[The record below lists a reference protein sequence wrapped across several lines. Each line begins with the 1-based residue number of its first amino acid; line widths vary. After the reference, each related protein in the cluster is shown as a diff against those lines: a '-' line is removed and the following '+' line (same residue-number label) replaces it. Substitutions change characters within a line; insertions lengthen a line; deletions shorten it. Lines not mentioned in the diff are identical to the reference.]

1 MTNVAKNSKIEK
13 SPGRIARYMERNRA
27 TDGNY
32 LLKRDIMRVAVGSF
46 TIVLLFGLCFLI
58 LQPLLH
64 QFSNSIMSRYDL
76 LDPLVIAIPRE
87 PTFANY
93 RLASQLMSYWPNFGA
108 MSTGL
113 ERFFYEFDFGEATF
127 REIIGVPGQVWRII
141 VEHSGALVNTF
152 WITALVSVLQIVACT
167 LVAYGFARFEFPLK
181 RFWFAC
187 VILTVL
193 VPPQVIRVP
202 MFLNFHFFDFF
213 GLVTLFGDPINLT
226 GSLSGYLMLSVTA
239 MGLRNGL
246 YIFMLRQYF
255 RNMPKELEE
264 SAWVDGCG
272 KLRTFV
278 QIMIPDAL
286 PMLVSCFLFAFVW
299 QWTDGFFTSMFL
311 HDYGVMAVQMAG
323 LGEEFAFDHVR
334 QVAAAT
340 GTHGTR
346 PDLSMIEAMIST
358 GVLMGI
364 IPIII
369 IYLVAQRFFVE
380 GIGQSG
386 IKM

>member
-1 MTNVAKNSKIEK
+1 MTKGRLAKYL
-13 SPGRIARYMERNRA
+13 ARNRA
-27 TDGNY
+27 TDNNY
-32 LLKRDIMRVAVGSF
+32 LLKRDVSRAATGIF
-46 TIVLLFGLCFLI
+46 TTVLLFGLCFLI

-64 QFSNSIMSRYDL
+64 QFSNSIMSRSDL
-76 LDPLVIAIPRE
+76 FDPTVIAIPRN
-87 PTFANY
+87 PTLDTY
-93 RLASQLMSYWPNFGA
+93 RLAARLMNYWGSLF
-108 MSTGL
+108 
-113 ERFFYEFDFGEATF
+113 
-127 REIIGVPGQVWRII
+127 
-141 VEHSGALVNTF
+141 NTA
-152 WITALVSVLQIVACT
+152 WITTLVSVLQIVACT

-193 VPPQVIRVP
+193 VPPQVIRAP
-202 MFLNFHFFDFF
+202 MFLNFHFFDLF
-213 GLVTLFGDPINLT
+213 GLLPNTIMLT
-226 GSLSGYLMLSVTA
+226 NRVEGYALLSATA

-278 QIMIPDAL
+278 QIMLPDAV

-299 QWTDGFFTSMFL
+299 QWTDGFYTTMFL
-311 HDYGVMAVQMAG
+311 REQGVMAVQMSA
-323 LGEEFAFDHVR
+323 LGETFSVDYVR
-334 QVAAAT
+334 QTSMAT
-340 GTHGTR
+340 GTQGFR
-346 PDLSMIEAMIST
+346 PDIALVEAMIST
-358 GVLMGI
+358 GVLIGI
-364 IPIII
+364 APIIG

-380 GIGQSG
+380 SIGQSG